1 MSAEARTGMCATTA
15 SLSDCK
21 RPKKK
26 ARRHLHC
33 HFSMSFRFRFAPF
46 PFLGLALLGTMSQ
59 SLCEGRRGRSDC
71 QSPAMTDGDRV
82 ERRTRDEVVAVSG
95 TGWRLGEKRM
105 ALLYSPPSASRS
117 SLRSL
122 GSIPRRSLALEQ
134 QSTRERAEGRGGEGA
149 QLAAGGRVC
158 GGIEASDVCRRRT
171 HHGLRW
177 RPDARTGHQ
186 QLSQPAGQR
195 AVIVPCPGRPG
206 RPVGVDLVP
215 RRLVREP
222 LGAPLGRRPAHD
234 GRLDQVHGLPGP
246 RLDEVSLRAPTST
259 CGLRHGV
266 PFPVPYVVVFL
277 PSLLCGLRPQSLPV

>member
-21 RPKKK
+21 RPKKKK

-59 SLCEGRRGRSDC
+59 SLCEGRRGRSGC

-95 TGWRLGEKRM
+95 TGWRLREKRM

-134 QSTRERAEGRGGEGA
+134 QSTRERAKGRGGEGA

-158 GGIEASDVCRRRT
+158 
-171 HHGLRW
+171 
-177 RPDARTGHQ
+177 
-186 QLSQPAGQR
+186 
-195 AVIVPCPGRPG
+195 
-206 RPVGVDLVP
+206 VGD
-215 RRLVREP
+215 RGE
-222 LGAPLGRRPAHD
+222 
-234 GRLDQVHGLPGP
+234 
-246 RLDEVSLRAPTST
+246 
-259 CGLRHGV
+259 
-266 PFPVPYVVVFL
+266 
-277 PSLLCGLRPQSLPV
+277 